1 MGKQGFRPLS
11 PLRIKT
17 GTKRVLLG
25 IKEAF
30 LVPVMI
36 STTMTLQ
43 PTFRSFGQRYFD
55 YYLLHL
61 LLVLSL
67 YKNRGET

>member
-1 MGKQGFRPLS
+1 
-11 PLRIKT
+11 
-17 GTKRVLLG
+17 
-25 IKEAF
+25 
-30 LVPVMI
+30 MI